1 METKKVTYEALE
13 GCNIGSVQIENGR
26 LIVVYECAT
35 PEAPKFKRGDFLCRG
50 ADWIFILDFID
61 EGGVIFYKALFD
73 VDGKAVFGFNNCGIG
88 CFSYNIRLAT
98 PEEKQLLLDKMREQG
113 KDWDGEK
120 VIDWVWKPKM
130 GEAYWCVV
138 FSPLRAERVE
148 WCNDSVD
155 NERLKD
161 NRVFATEDLAQQILT
176 ELQELLKNAK
186 KY

>member
-35 PEAPKFKRGDFLCRG
+35 PEAPKFKTGDFVVIEETDRRYYSIGIFGGENVNWL
-50 ADWIFILDFID
+50 WI
-61 EGGVIFYKALFD
+61 
-73 VDGKAVFGFNNCGIG
+73 
-88 CFSYNIRLAT
+88 YNINANKASGFVAEDPDRLAT
-98 PEEKQLLLDKMREQG
+98 PEEKQLLIDKMREQG
-113 KDWDGEK
+113 KDWNGEQ
-120 VIDWVWKPKM
+120 VVDWVWRPKI
-130 GEAYWCVV
+130 GEPYWCIV
-138 FSPLRAERVE
+138 FNPLRAEIVE

-161 NRVFATEDLAQQILT
+161 NRVFATEALAKAAFIDLQT
-176 ELQELLKNAK
+176 VLKNAK